1 MQLTARIYVNAQA
14 CTLDHTPQ
22 CATISAKN
30 RVLFWLKAQN
40 MDIANLL
47 TIADFC
53 QTVGISRS
61 TWHKLKRN
69 RMTPAIVT
77 VGGIQRIRREAVENW
92 LAENE
97 SKVSAHATHK
107 ANEGPKP
114 LTI

>member
-1 MQLTARIYVNAQA
+1 MDQIS
-14 CTLDHTPQ
+14 Q

-30 RVLFWLKAQN
+30 HILFCSKAQD
-40 MDIANLL
+40 MDITNLL

-77 VGGIQRIRREAVENW
+77 VGGIQRIRRKAVEDW

-97 SKVSAHATHK
+97 AQASAEAVRK
-107 ANEGPKP
+107 SSEGPGP
-114 LTI
+114 RVV